1 MRFFGPPAPPASGPS
16 LGPRGPLSN
25 LQQQR
30 PQQHPYSLAFPPRS
44 SQSHVGSLQRAFDPL
59 GLFAELATPAT
70 SSSASSAV
78 SAQALAASALV
89 LTCAVAGLGPVPTTG
104 LGVPQMLNP
113 SSPLSSTSAARSKP
127 LITYQ
132 RRRARPAVRTPLVT
146 AARRGRPRRAPR
158 VLDSPAAAG
167 NAVRRTSARLVAKA
181 SGAFV
186 DMTSQAVQRKAL
198 VNSLNGCSVKL
209 KKHVTSRNILS
220 RNQMPIGTAD
230 LRKLVSAAMLGDN
243 NIHQMADVVPTH
255 DE

>member
-30 PQQHPYSLAFPPRS
+30 PQQHLYSLAFPPHS
-44 SQSHVGSLQRAFDPL
+44 SQSHDGPLQRAFDPL

-70 SSSASSAV
+70 SSSASSAL
-78 SAQALAASALV
+78 SAQALTASALV
-89 LTCAVAGLGPVPTTG
+89 LACAVAGLGTVPTTG
-104 LGVPQMLNP
+104 LGAAQLPNP
-113 SSPLSSTSAARSKP
+113 SNTLSSTSAARSKP

-132 RRRARPAVRTPLVT
+132 RRRARPAVRTPLVPV
-146 AARRGRPRRAPR
+146 ARRGRPRRATTA
-158 VLDSPAAAG
+158 LDSPAAGG
-167 NAVRRTSARLVAKA
+167 NAVRRTSARLAAKA

-186 DMTSQAVQRKAL
+186 DTSSQAVQRKAL
-198 VNSLNGCSVKL
+198 LNSLNGCSVKL

-220 RNQMPIGTAD
+220 RNQMPIGAAD

-243 NIHQMADVVPTH
+243 NIHQMVDVVPTS
-255 DE
+255 EE